1 MVHSFPFMVALS
13 PVRVST
19 SMLLNRDN
27 LTLTDEPENFD
38 VPAICALIQTTYWA
52 SHRNVEQIA
61 ESLRH
66 STCLVLMREG
76 RTIGFVRAI
85 TDHSVNS
92 YICDFVI
99 ADECRGEK
107 LGTWMLE
114 VLMAHPDLARTN
126 QLLITRDAMKF
137 YEPHGFEQHPYVCM
151 KRSSIV

>member
-1 MVHSFPFMVALS
+1 MTLH
-13 PVRVST
+13 
-19 SMLLNRDN
+19 RDN
-27 LTLTDEPENFD
+27 LTLTDEPARFE

-52 SHRNVEQIA
+52 SHRSMEQIA

-66 STCLVLMREG
+66 SNCLVLTENG
-76 RTIGFVRAI
+76 KTIGVVRAL

-99 ADECRGEK
+99 ADEHRGQK

-114 VLMAHPDLARTN
+114 VLMAHPDLSRTN

-137 YEPHGFEQHPYVCM
+137 YEAHGFAQHPFVCM
-151 KRSSIV
+151 KRPSKA